1 MRSTDTKSNISNVYV
16 LSDTMCLQR
25 IESLEIKL
33 KKQQANAFNRI
44 KGKEET
50 IAGLKEEAR
59 MVKKRYLDLDMRA
72 AEFKRMTES
81 YSERDDLLR
90 LHEGWLTEKEA
101 KIEAMEAEVRGKDLE
116 IARLRSDLAECQGLA
131 LDQGRKLGALRSHI
145 QKVRRGVSAF
155 PFFHFWNLTE
165 RYRFYTLLP
174 RSYWVSCLILI
185 QAFPLLATLEGGRGA
200 GEGPA
205 PFGGQDVEGGES
217 TTISS

>member
-1 MRSTDTKSNISNVYV
+1 MRSTDTKSNTSNVYV

-25 IESLEIKL
+25 IQSLEIKI
-33 KKQQANAFNRI
+33 KKQEANAYNMI

-59 MVKKRYLDLDMRA
+59 IVRKRYLDRDMRA
-72 AEFKRMTES
+72 AEFTRMSESCTES
-81 YSERDDLLR
+81 EDLLR
-90 LHEGWLTEKEA
+90 LNEGWLREKEA

-116 IARLRSDLAECQGLA
+116 IARLRSDLAECKGLA

-165 RYRFYTLLP
+165 RYRLYTLPP

-185 QAFPLLATLEGGRGA
+185 QAFSLLATLEGGHGA
-200 GEGPA
+200 GERPA

-217 TTISS
+217 TSISS